1 MSSSYKSF
9 RKGLRDSLD
18 PHLAVDPE
26 DRGYLTDD
34 LTADDDNFVRNLRK
48 GNKKKK
54 ERRPGEDL
62 DRIERSLGE
71 GLASSDEDR
80 LASKHISRRSDGKVD
95 IIAIDGSAGSDRAF
109 LYAVHNLP
117 KDRSLLLV
125 HGVPTMWK
133 RGGKEIRERYSSGI
147 QELEERYEGL
157 CHRAGRACEFK
168 HFSYTGT
175 TDFGDRVC
183 QIAEKRG
190 AASVIIGRREN
201 ISSMRRALLGSSSQ
215 SVMNCCFTP
224 VTVVGAATGNWR
236 ARGIEPSSDA
246 FLG

>member
-1 MSSSYKSF
+1 MSSSYKSY

-54 ERRPGEDL
+54 EPRPEKDL
-62 DRIERSLGE
+62 DRIERSVGE
-71 GLASSDEDR
+71 GLASVDQVR
-80 LASKHISRRSDGKVD
+80 MAPKHFSRPSGDKVD

-109 LYAVHNLP
+109 LYAVNNLP

-125 HGVPTMWK
+125 HGVPTIWK
-133 RGGKEIRERYSSGI
+133 RAGKEIRERYSSDL

-157 CHRAGRACEFK
+157 CRRAGRACEFK

-201 ISSMRRALLGSSSQ
+201 VSSMRRALLGSSSQ
-215 SVMNCCFTP
+215 SVMNSCFTP
-224 VTVVGAATGNWR
+224 VTVVGAATDNLR
-236 ARGIEPSSDA
+236 ASGIEPSSDA